1 MNVLKEKWRDSS
13 DYSEKGESIRRVN
26 TYRYEYNSSERMKE
40 NMSSTQKVG
49 GWHRQKRKLIIIKS
63 DT

>member
-1 MNVLKEKWRDSS
+1 MNVLKGKWRDSS
-13 DYSEKGESIRRVN
+13 DYSEKGESMMRSN
-26 TYRYEYNSSERMKE
+26 TYRYEYNSSERRKE

-49 GWHRQKRKLIIIKS
+49 GWQRQKRKLLIIKS